1 MSLSKY
7 DVLIKPLITEKS
19 NVEREDRNKVT
30 FKVHPKANKIEIKK
44 YIEELLSVK
53 VAKVATMNFN
63 GKVKRLGRNEG
74 KRPDWKKAVVTLKD
88 GESSEFL
95 DA

>member
-1 MSLSKY
+1 MSLGKY
-7 DVLIKPLITEKS
+7 DILVKPLITEKS
-19 NVEREDRNKVT
+19 NIEREDRNKVT
-30 FKVHPKANKIEIKK
+30 FKVHPRANKIEIKRFV
-44 YIEELLSVK
+44 EELLGVK
-53 VAKVATMNFN
+53 VAKVATMNFS

-88 GESSEFL
+88 GESSDFL